1 MPCRREWRT
10 PNSRKRRRERGE
22 EKYCK
27 RVEISAGGERERE
40 RASGRE
46 KERERERER
55 DREREFLL
63 ITTNSINDQLLG
75 AGFRHPSP
83 NSRYIDPLH
92 DECAVIIP
100 GLGH

>member
-55 DREREFLL
+55 DREREFL
-63 ITTNSINDQLLG
+63 
-75 AGFRHPSP
+75 
-83 NSRYIDPLH
+83 
-92 DECAVIIP
+92 
-100 GLGH
+100 